1 MNFQTRLAAKILN
14 LGGVIS
20 NPTDTIQGLTC
31 LPKHT
36 HAMQK
41 MGRLKRRNPKK
52 GLILLASEVH
62 FFQPFVQDIDLL
74 TQINPQEQ
82 PTTYLLK
89 ARKGISTLITGDFD
103 TVAVRLTGDKLIANL
118 CKKCNSVLLSTSA
131 NITGKRTVTSILAL
145 NVAFEQKLNFIIAPR
160 NYNTQASQIINLQTG
175 ERLR

>member
-31 LPKHT
+31 LPSYT

-41 MGRLKRRNPKK
+41 MGRLKRRPPQK
-52 GLILLASEVH
+52 GFILLASEVR

-74 TQINPQEQ
+74 TQISPQEQ

-89 ARKGISTLITGDFD
+89 ARKGVSTLITGDFD
-103 TVAVRLTGDKLIANL
+103 TVAVRLTDNKLIANL
-118 CKKCNSVLLSTSA
+118 CKKCNSALLSTSA
-131 NITGKRTVTSILAL
+131 NITGKPTITSVFAL
-145 NVAFEQKLNFIIAPR
+145 NMTFKQELNFIIAPR

>member
-1 MNFQTRLAAKILN
+1 MNFQTRLAANTLN

-41 MGRLKRRNPKK
+41 MGRLKRRNPQK

-62 FFQPFVQDIDLL
+62 FFQPFVQDMDLL
-74 TQINPQEQ
+74 VQITPQKQ

-89 ARKGISTLITGDFD
+89 THKNVSALITGNFD
-103 TVAVRLTGDKLIANL
+103 TVAVRLTDNRLIASL
-118 CKKCNSVLLSTSA
+118 CERCNSALLSTSA
-131 NITGKRTVTSILAL
+131 NITGRSAATSIFEL
-145 NVAFEQKLNFIIAPR
+145 NVAFKQELDFIIAPQG
-160 NYNTQASQIINLQTG
+160 YNTQASQIINLQTG